1 MSGKN
6 KEWKETVTYKTTQ
19 PRSND
24 FVCNSL

>member
-19 PRSND
+19 PQWNKANRIT
-24 FVCNSL
+24 F